1 MTATVTICPPET
13 TWGRPEVSRK
23 DDAMT
28 NRPKRPEAGA
38 EPMTLAT
45 VLAALERPGILSAT
59 RLRDLRSAV
68 RRVADLLG
76 NEPAAIAVDMDAI
89 RGRLGTI
96 SPLAVGMTA
105 KRFANVR
112 SDFLAA
118 VKACGVKPETGR
130 KTLSPAWVQL
140 FVRLSGRRGHIGL
153 SRLARHA
160 NAHGI
165 GPGEINDD
173 VIAGFIATVRQETL
187 HRHPNKLH
195 RQVTLIWNEAAR
207 DPALGLQPVT
217 VASFRGPPTR
227 IDWAR
232 LPAEF
237 RQAVQDYLSWC
248 GGSDPFAVDAR
259 SRALAPQTLR
269 LRRDQIHAAVSALVE
284 CGVKPASIGSLA
296 DLVTANNVKSV
307 LRRRFENVGGEENT
321 FNYTLASVL
330 VQIAREWVKVDPP
343 VLAELKRLV
352 GKLPA
357 PAPGLTHKNKRFL
370 RQFDDP
376 KTLRRLVQLPDQLL
390 AEVRRDSKPSMRTL
404 AKAQAALGIAIVTY
418 MPLRVQNLTELAFG
432 THLFVRAG
440 AGQISTLELSRG
452 EVKNKTEL
460 AYDIPTRVAKTLLE
474 YRDRIAPKI
483 IGHRPARLFVKVDGT
498 AKGVRSVARLIVFY
512 AKTRA
517 GIILSPHQFRHLSAK
532 VLLDAQPGAFETVRQ
547 LLGHNNMQTTVNAY
561 AGIDSRRAA
570 RHHQHLIDKAIE
582 LQDLSRRRPARRS
595 RFKK

>member
-1 MTATVTICPPET
+1 
-13 TWGRPEVSRK
+13 
-23 DDAMT
+23 MT
-28 NRPKRPEAGA
+28 NRPKSTTTPANVLA

-45 VLAALERPGILSAT
+45 VLAALDRPGMLSAT

-68 RRVADLLG
+68 KRVADLLG
-76 NEPAAIAVDMDAI
+76 NEPSAITLDMDAI
-89 RGRLGTI
+89 RVRLGTI
-96 SPLAVGMTA
+96 TPLAVGMTA

-118 VKACGVKPETGR
+118 VKACGVKPATTGK

-140 FVRLSGRRGHIGL
+140 FAQLSGRRGHIGL
-153 SRLARHA
+153 SRLARHGS
-160 NAHGI
+160 AHGI
-165 GPGEINDD
+165 EPGEINDD
-173 VIAGFIATVRQETL
+173 VIAGFITAVRQETL

-217 VASFRGPPTR
+217 VAFFRGPPTR
-227 IDWAR
+227 IDWAS

-237 RQAVQDYLSWC
+237 RQEVQDYLSWC

-269 LRRDQIHAAVSALVE
+269 LRRDQIHAAVSALVK
-284 CGVKPASIGSLA
+284 CGIKPASIRSLA
-296 DLVTANNVKSV
+296 DLVTANNVKSI
-307 LRRRFENVGGEENT
+307 LRRRLEKVGGEENT

-330 VQIAREWVKVDPP
+330 VQIAREWVNVDPP

-357 PAPGLTHKNKRFL
+357 PAPGLTAKNKRFL

-376 KTLRRLVQLPDQLL
+376 QTLRRLVELPDQLL

-404 AKAQAALGIAIVTY
+404 AKAQAALAIAILTY
-418 MPLRVQNLTELAFG
+418 MPLRVENLTDLTFD

-440 AGQISTLELSRG
+440 VGQISTLELSRG

-460 AYDIPTRVAKTLLE
+460 AYDIPPRVAKMLLE

-483 IGHRPARLFVKVDGT
+483 IGHRPARLFVKVDGA
-498 AKGVRSVARLIVFY
+498 AKGARSVARLIAFY
-512 AKTRA
+512 AKRA
-517 GIILSPHQFRHLSAK
+517 GIVLSSHQFRHLSAK

-547 LLGHNNMQTTVNAY
+547 LLAHKSDQTTVRAY

-570 RHHQHLIDKAIE
+570 RHHQQLIDKAIAPP
-582 LQDLSRRRPARRS
+582 DLSRRRPARQR
-595 RFKK
+595 RYKKGK